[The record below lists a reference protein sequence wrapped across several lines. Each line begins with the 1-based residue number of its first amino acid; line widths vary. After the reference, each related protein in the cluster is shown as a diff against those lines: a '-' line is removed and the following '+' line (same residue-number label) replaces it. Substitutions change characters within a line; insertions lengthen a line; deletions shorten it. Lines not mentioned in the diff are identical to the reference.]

1 MRRITYKDAGVDI
14 EAGEQA
20 VKLMRQA
27 VQQTHNEQVL
37 EGLADFGGMYALGK
51 QFLDPVLVSGTDG
64 VGTKLKIAF
73 ALDKHNTVG
82 QDLVA
87 MCVDD
92 IVCQG
97 ARPLLFLDYLATG
110 ELEPETVAEVVGGI
124 AAGCKLAGCA
134 LLGGE
139 TAELP
144 GFYAPGEYDMA
155 GFAVG
160 VVERQQIIDGSAVQA
175 GDVLVGIASSGLH
188 SNGYS
193 LVRKVLLEVEGL
205 SLEEHI
211 SELGRA
217 LGEELLEPT
226 IIYAPALVELFE
238 ANLRPDGLAHI
249 TGGGIPGNLERIIP
263 EGLSAIVDRSAF
275 SAQPIFGLVQRLGNV
290 PPAEMYRT
298 FNMGVGMVIVVSSE
312 NCNKTV
318 DHLNAAGHSS
328 QVIGE
333 ITSASSDIPPVML
346 K

>member
-1 MRRITYKDAGVDI
+1 MRRLTYKDAGVDI
-14 EAGEQA
+14 EAGQRA
-20 VKLMRQA
+20 VDLIRQA

-37 EGLADFGGMYALGK
+37 EGLADFGGMFALGSEY
-51 QFLDPVLVSGTDG
+51 QDPVLVAGTDG

-73 ALDKHNTVG
+73 ALDKHDTVG

-97 ARPLLFLDYLATG
+97 AVPLLFLDYLATG
-110 ELEPETVAEVVGGI
+110 ELKPQTVAEIVGGV
-124 AAGCKLAGCA
+124 AAACELAGCV

-144 GFYAPGEYDMA
+144 GFYAEGEYDMA
-155 GFAVG
+155 GFTVG
-160 VVERQQIIDGSAVQA
+160 VVERDQIIDGSAVAA
-175 GDVLVGIASSGLH
+175 GDVVVGVASSGLH

-205 SLEEHI
+205 SLKEHI
-211 SELGRA
+211 PELGRT

-226 IIYAPALVELFE
+226 IIYAPALVALFQ
-238 ANLRPDGLAHI
+238 AGLRPRGLAHI
-249 TGGGIPGNLERIIP
+249 TGGGVPGNLERIIP
-263 EGLSAIVDRSAF
+263 EKLSAVVDRSALRP
-275 SAQPIFGLVQRLGNV
+275 QPIFGLVQRLGNV
-290 PPAEMYRT
+290 PAEEMYRT
-298 FNMGVGMVIVVSSE
+298 FNMGVGMVLVVAPE
-312 NCNKTV
+312 NGEKSIE
-318 DHLNAAGHSS
+318 HLSAAGLSS

-333 ITSASSDIPPVML
+333 VRSSGPEEPRVIL